1 MVRHI
6 RRGRGQ
12 NGLILANGGT
22 VTYQHVMCL
31 SKHPRSDRSAYPV
44 GNVLPENLESERH
57 PVIDTDANGEV
68 AIEASL

>member
-1 MVRHI
+1 
-6 RRGRGQ
+6 
-12 NGLILANGGT
+12 